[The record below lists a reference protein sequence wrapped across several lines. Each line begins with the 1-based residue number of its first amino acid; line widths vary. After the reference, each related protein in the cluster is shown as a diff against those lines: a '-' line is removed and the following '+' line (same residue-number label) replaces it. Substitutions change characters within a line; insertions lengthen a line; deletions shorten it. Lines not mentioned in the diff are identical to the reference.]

1 MLFCDACRVQVPLQ
15 PGSSITRGR
24 CQFCGTVGDCH
35 HLPSGEVP
43 EPPPSR
49 PVHDGEPTP
58 RERAIEAMRAM
69 ERGLA
74 KDAPRER
81 LLRFVTDARHVASIL
96 RTRPDDAV
104 AQLLDLAARLD
115 AFASGF

>member
-1 MLFCDACRVQVPLQ
+1 
-15 PGSSITRGR
+15 
-24 CQFCGTVGDCH
+24 
-35 HLPSGEVP
+35 
-43 EPPPSR
+43 
-49 PVHDGEPTP
+49 
-58 RERAIEAMRAM
+58 M